1 MSCSVPRKSHTRRPV
16 RETAPWRDRLRKKC
30 NALKRG
36 GRCRTLGGRHR
47 TNATENL
54 TATPASTLIDQY
66 LGQREALARFLR
78 ARMGPAG
85 DVEDLLQDIYL
96 KAVAAGDGADIQ
108 NPRAYL
114 YRLASNLLL
123 DRVRARRQTIARDD
137 AWRQVHHVAG
147 PVEDIAD
154 APSAEDVLAS
164 RQRLAALLAAL
175 ETLPP
180 KTRRVF
186 RMHKFDGLSHAEVAG
201 RLGMS
206 RSSVEKHMMDA
217 LRVLA
222 RTVKP

>member
-1 MSCSVPRKSHTRRPV
+1 MFRIQESRRNVAPV
-16 RETAPWRDRLRKKC
+16 RETTPWRDHLRKKC

-36 GRCRTLGGRHR
+36 DRCRTLR
-47 TNATENL
+47 TLPEGMRQRIL
-54 TATPASTLIDQY
+54 TAAPASALIDQY

-85 DVEDLLQDIYL
+85 DVEDVLQDVYL
-96 KAVAAGDGADIQ
+96 RVAVIDAGADIQ

-123 DRVRARRQTIARDD
+123 DRVRSQRQTVARDD
-137 AWRQVHHVAG
+137 AWRQVHHLAG

-154 APSAEDVLAS
+154 APSAEDVLAG
-164 RQRLAALLAAL
+164 RQRLAALLKAL

-180 KTRRVF
+180 KTRRIF
-186 RMHKFDGLSHAEVAG
+186 RMHKFEGLSYAEVAG
-201 RLGMS
+201 RLGIS
-206 RSSVEKHMMDA
+206 RSGVEKHMIDA

-222 RTVKP
+222 RTVTP